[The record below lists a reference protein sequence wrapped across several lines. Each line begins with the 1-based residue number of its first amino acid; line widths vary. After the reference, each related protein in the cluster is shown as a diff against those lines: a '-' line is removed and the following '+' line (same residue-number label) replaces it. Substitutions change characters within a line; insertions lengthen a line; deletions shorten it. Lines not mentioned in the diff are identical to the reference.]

1 MASNYRK
8 VVLGIAIIIL
18 IAALDGHAPAAEEP
32 IVDSEWGSFLKDKVS
47 FNGFVENTTGLS
59 ISHGSRFFNT
69 SNRFIM
75 NRTTFQPEFNVEA
88 ADWAKFFI
96 SWRFVKE
103 PRYNAEAKSRRVAV
117 NPKPVQPLG
126 NTYYDEYS
134 PKPWEAVLDLK
145 PSDSLKIRLGR
156 QFISWGETDGLRL
169 LDVINP
175 QDGTFAPPLAPNL
188 FDLDET
194 RIPSWGVRL
203 TYTIRPVSNTNLELV
218 ALPGYWDEPK
228 QRVDEILGSNDIRS
242 EKVRYGRWSSYPE
255 TRMPSALG
263 GVGRLYGNPSGP
275 VPVVIPQVSRELPDA
290 GDSWKIGARFTH
302 TIGALNFGLGY
313 IWGFNPQAGDM
324 VFKLKGKGCL
334 PPATG
339 PQCRIGGVGAPLP
352 TTVNIALVNDRTS
365 IFAGH
370 FNYTVND
377 LAGVPVNTAIR
388 GEVAFYPSE
397 PYNISEFPGRN
408 CATGAPTGLIAGP
421 RCKRG
426 VEDSDAVVEK
436 NTLRYVLGFDR
447 TTLIPFLQED
457 PWRPFRFSF
466 QFFQRAIF
474 AHEDGI
480 RVFSTA
486 NKIAKITT
494 VLTLRGSTGYF
505 GDTILPDVFLAY
517 DPQGYWAA
525 NPAVTYAP
533 PWNERLK
540 FTLTAAI
547 YGGKDK
553 FSFPGSL
560 SEKDSV
566 FLKMRYQF

>member
-1 MASNYRK
+1 MTPNCTK
-8 VVLGIAIIIL
+8 IISALAPYLL
-18 IAALDGHAPAAEEP
+18 IALLWAPVFAAEEP
-32 IVDSEWGSFLKDKVS
+32 AVGHEWGRFLKEKVTFS
-47 FNGFVENTTGLS
+47 GFVENATGLA

-69 SNRFIM
+69 SNRLDMQRFTI
-75 NRTTFQPEFNVEA
+75 QPEINVDMT
-88 ADWAKFFI
+88 DWAKFFI

-103 PRYNAEAKSRRVAV
+103 IRYSGEAKSRRDVV
-117 NPKPVQPLG
+117 TPKPVDPLN
-126 NTYYDEYS
+126 NTFYDEDS

-145 PSDSLKIRLGR
+145 PSDLFKVRLGR

-175 QDGTFAPPLAPNL
+175 QDGTFAPALAPNL

-194 RIPSWGVRL
+194 RIPSWALRL
-203 TYTIRPVSNTNLELV
+203 VYTIRPVSNTNIEFV
-218 ALPGYWDEPK
+218 ALPGFWDQAK
-228 QRVDEILGSNDIRS
+228 QRVDEILGSNDIAS
-242 EKVRYGRWSSYPE
+242 ETVRYGRWSSYPE
-255 TRMPSALG
+255 TRMPANFG

-290 GDSWKIGARFTH
+290 GDSWKIGTRFTH
-302 TIGALNFGLGY
+302 TVGAFNFGLGY

-324 VFKLKGKGCL
+324 VFKRLNKGCQG
-334 PPATG
+334 AAFG
-339 PQCRIGGVGAPLP
+339 PQCRIGGVGQPVP
-352 TTVNIALVNDRTS
+352 TTVNIALVNDRTN

-370 FNYTVND
+370 FNYTVNE

-388 GEVAFYPSE
+388 GEIAFYPGQ

-408 CATGAPTGLIAGP
+408 CATWALTGLRAGP

-426 VEDSDAVVEK
+426 VEDSDAVVER
-436 NTLRYVLGFDR
+436 NTLRYAIGFDR
-447 TTLIPFLQED
+447 TTLMPFLQDD
-457 PWRPFRFSF
+457 PWRPFRLSM
-466 QFFQRAIF
+466 QIFQRAIF
-474 AHEDGI
+474 GHEDGI

-486 NKIAKITT
+486 NKIPKITT
-494 VLTLRGSTGYF
+494 IATFRASTGYL
-505 GDTILPDVFLAY
+505 GDTILPDVFLAF

-525 NPAVTYAP
+525 NPAITYAP

-566 FLKMRYQF
+566 FLKLRYQF